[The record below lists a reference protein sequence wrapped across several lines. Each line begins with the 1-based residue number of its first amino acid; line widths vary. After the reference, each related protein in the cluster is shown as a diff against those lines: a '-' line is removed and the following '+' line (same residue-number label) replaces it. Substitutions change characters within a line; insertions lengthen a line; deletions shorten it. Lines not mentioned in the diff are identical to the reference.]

1 MSPKKQVSARD
12 IARLS
17 GVSVATVSRVINQN
31 GRFSKETERR
41 VREIIAKHNYQ
52 PNHYARSLRTRKVKT
67 VGVLVPDI
75 TNEYFAHFALELQK
89 ELMQLDYITLICN
102 TDETPAY
109 EENHL
114 NSLKA
119 QRVGGIIFIACDSV
133 IKQKSAPLIPT
144 VYIDRKPAF
153 NHLGKAKYVCI
164 ESDNDLGGYLAGKE
178 LIENGCKKPAI
189 VRDIRNISTAE
200 GRFNG
205 FKQALEENNIHIEDK
220 RVIPVENVSIEE
232 GYLATEYL
240 MDKIADTDGIFFT
253 SDLMAIGGIR
263 YANEKGVN
271 IPSRLRIVGF
281 DDINM
286 SKITHPKL
294 TTVHQD
300 VVTISNLAVK
310 MLMKM
315 INGEEPD
322 SYYHRV
328 PVKLIQREST

>member
-1 MSPKKQVSARD
+1 M
-12 IARLS
+12 S

-31 GRFSKETERR
+31 GRFSKETEQR
-41 VREIIAKHNYQ
+41 VREIIAKYNYQ
-52 PNHYARSLRTRKVKT
+52 PNHYARSLRTRKVNT

-75 TNEYFAHFALELQK
+75 TNEYFAHIALELQK
-89 ELMQLDYITLICN
+89 ELMRLDYITLICN

-119 QRVGGIIFIACDSV
+119 QRVGGIIYIACDSV
-133 IKQKSAPLIPT
+133 VKQRSAPAIPT

-164 ESDNDLGGYLAGKE
+164 ESDNEMGGYLAGME
-178 LIENGCKKPAI
+178 LIKNGSRKPAI
-189 VRDIRNISTAE
+189 VRDIRAISTAE

-205 FKQALEENNIHIEDK
+205 FRQALEESKILLEDR
-220 RVIPVENVSIEE
+220 RVVPVENVSIEE
-232 GYLATEYL
+232 GYLAAEYL
-240 MDKIADTDGIFFT
+240 MEKIPDTDGIFFS
-253 SDLMAIGGIR
+253 SDLLAIGAIR
-263 YANEKGVN
+263 YTNEKRIK
-271 IPSRLRIVGF
+271 IPFQLRIVGF

-286 SKITHPKL
+286 SRITYPKL

-300 VVTISNLAVK
+300 VETISNLAVK

-322 SYYHRV
+322 SYNHKV
-328 PVKLIQREST
+328 PVHLICRETT